1 MKSDVKTPYKII
13 FEDNH
18 LLCVIKP
25 SGVVTEADEYHSD
38 ALDTD
43 LKAFIKV
50 RDMKPG
56 NVFLKPI
63 HRLDKPA
70 SGIVIFAK
78 TSKGLE
84 RMHALMR
91 DRKIEKSYVALL
103 EKAPKF
109 DQGTLIHHLIQKPHM
124 ACVSK
129 DGKKAELSYQ
139 VKEKLKTNVWVEVDL
154 LTGRYHQIRAQ
165 FAAIGCPIV
174 NDVRYGAKKIDAT
187 DHIPLIHIKSK
198 FVHPVTGELVCL
210 EHPLLGESLNV
221 FWDKNKELR

>member
-1 MKSDVKTPYKII
+1 MKSDVKTPYNII

-25 SGVVTEADEYHSD
+25 PGVVTEADEYHFQ

-43 LKAFIKV
+43 LKAFIKK
-50 RDMKPG
+50 RDHKPG
-56 NVFLKPI
+56 NVFLQPV

-78 TSKGLE
+78 TSKALE

-91 DRKIEKSYVALL
+91 DRKIEKSYLALL

-109 DQGTLIHHLIQKPHM
+109 DHGTLIHYLVQKPHM

-129 DGKKAELSYQ
+129 EGKKAELSYQ
-139 VKEKLKTNVWVEVDL
+139 VKEKQSSHVWVEVDL
-154 LTGRYHQIRAQ
+154 VTGRYHQIRAQ

-174 NDVRYGAKKIDAT
+174 NDVRYGAKKVSST
-187 DHIPLIHIKSK
+187 DHIPLIHIKSS
-198 FVHPVTGELVCL
+198 FVHPVTGEMVSLK
-210 EHPLLGESLNV
+210 HPHLGETLNV
-221 FWDKNKELR
+221 FWEKKTEQR